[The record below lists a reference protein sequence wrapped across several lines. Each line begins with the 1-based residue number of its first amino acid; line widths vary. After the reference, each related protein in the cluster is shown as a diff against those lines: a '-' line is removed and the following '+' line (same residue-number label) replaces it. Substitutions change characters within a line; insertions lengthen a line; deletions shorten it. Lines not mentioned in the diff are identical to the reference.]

1 MSSFKPVP
9 VSGLVAFPP
18 PPCGILLSERK
29 RAPKSGGCLDL
40 GCSLNSFARTL
51 VASAWEAM
59 LHGYEEGWAEL
70 LGWEWSDA
78 GLLLPTAAPGP
89 CALISTRM
97 LEIPE
102 SRGQDIRQGNT
113 VR

>member
-70 LGWEWSDA
+70 LGWEWSDGQPFAPDGSSWPMCAHQHQDA
-78 GLLLPTAAPGP
+78 GDT
-89 CALISTRM
+89 
-97 LEIPE
+97 
-102 SRGQDIRQGNT
+102 
-113 VR
+113 